1 MLIDFWSIQRKF
13 SYLQASRNS
22 YAYLETEHS
31 IDKVKF
37 DPNGQ

>member
-1 MLIDFWSIQRKF
+1 MLIDFWSIQHKF
-13 SYLQASRNS
+13 LRLNS
-22 YAYLETEHS
+22 YAYLETEHG